1 MGIIGNQLANVV
13 EWEEYDENLIFW
25 KWTNKEIKKGS
36 RLIIR
41 PGQDAIFMYQGKVE
55 GIFTDE
61 GDYDIESKIIPFL
74 STLMGFKF
82 GFNSG
87 LRAEVLFVNTK
98 EFMIKW
104 GTKGPIMLQAP
115 GLKGGLP
122 VRANG
127 TANVKVS
134 DYMTL
139 IDKVAGVKQSYSIE
153 DVKARILTVLDQL
166 LMKWISREG
175 KDMFNLQANAYDI
188 SKGIQEDLDMEI
200 SKDGISVTGFS
211 INNFNYPE
219 EIQKKITAAAANSM
233 IDDSD
238 LGKYTTL
245 AMTDAMSEGKIQG
258 NSTMGGMA
266 EMMMGAAM
274 ANQMMG
280 SMGMGMGMGQPQMQ
294 QGYGQPMQQGYGQ
307 PMQQGYGQPQMQQG
321 YAQQPQQGY
330 GQPQQGYGQPMQQAP
345 QGAAPQGAPMGA
357 PEGAPA
363 GAPGAEA
370 PKFCPECGQQTNGSK
385 FCPNCGTKLV

>member
-1 MGIIGNQLANVV
+1 MGILSNQFANVV
-13 EWEEYDENLIFW
+13 EWEEFDDSLIFW

-41 PGQDAIFMYQGKVE
+41 PGQDAIFLYQGKVE
-55 GIFTDE
+55 GVFKDE

-74 STLMGFKF
+74 STLKGFKF

-87 LRAEVLFVNTK
+87 LRAEVLFINTK
-98 EFMIKW
+98 EFTIKW

-115 GLKGGLP
+115 GLPGGMP

-139 IDKVAGVKQSYSIE
+139 IDKVAGVKQSYSIA
-153 DVKARILTVLDQL
+153 DVKLRIVTILDQL
-166 LMKWISREG
+166 LMKWISKEG
-175 KDMFNLQANAYDI
+175 KDMFNLQASAFDI

-219 EIQKKITAAAANSM
+219 EIQQKINQAAAQSM
-233 IDDSD
+233 VSD
-238 LGKYTTL
+238 VGKYSQ
-245 AMTDAMSEGKIQG
+245 MTMVDAMADGKLGGG
-258 NSTMGGMA
+258 NSTMGNMA
-266 EMMMGAAM
+266 EMMMGATM

-280 SMGMGMGMGQPQMQ
+280 SMGMGMGQ
-294 QGYGQPMQQGYGQ
+294 QQQPMQ
-307 PMQQGYGQPQMQQG
+307 QQG
-321 YAQQPQQGY
+321 YAQQP
-330 GQPQQGYGQPMQQAP
+330 MQQAP
-345 QGAAPQGAPMGA
+345 QQAAPQAA
-357 PEGAPA
+357 A
-363 GAPGAEA
+363 GAG
-370 PKFCPECGQQTNGSK
+370 PKFCPECGTPTNGAK
-385 FCPNCGTKLV
+385 FCSNCGAKLV